1 MNELVTT
8 GESLEFLPELIK
20 RRGFLRAKYW
30 SWDDWRNGLVTFA
43 DKKSLRVLFQTGV
56 NASTSY
62 YTVKIT
68 EVAAGLWDLIYSN
81 DMETFYRAD
90 SKSTQESRI
99 TESDVA
105 DLFRE
110 EQITHADVAKI
121 FEEG

>member
-8 GESLEFLPELIK
+8 GESVEFSSELIK

-30 SWDDWRNGLVTFA
+30 SWNDWRNGLVT
-43 DKKSLRVLFQTGV
+43 FQTGV

-68 EVAAGLWDLIYSN
+68 EVVAGLWDLIYSN
-81 DMETFYRAD
+81 DMETFYRVD
-90 SKSTQESRI
+90 SKATQENRI
-99 TESDVA
+99 SESDVA
-105 DLFRE
+105 DLFRD

-121 FEEG
+121 FEED

>member
-8 GESLEFLPELIK
+8 GGSVEFSSELIK
-20 RRGFLRAKYW
+20 RRGFLRGKFW

-62 YTVKIT
+62 YTVKVA
-68 EVAAGLWDLIYSN
+68 EVEAGLWDLIYSN
-81 DMETFYRAD
+81 DMQTFYRVD
-90 SKSTQESRI
+90 SKATQENRI
-99 TESDVA
+99 SESDVA
-105 DLFRE
+105 DLFRD

>member
-8 GESLEFLPELIK
+8 GESVEFSSELIK
-20 RRGFLRAKYW
+20 RRGFLRGKFW
-30 SWDDWRNGLVTFA
+30 CWDDWRNGLVTFA

-68 EVAAGLWDLIYSN
+68 EVVAGLWDLIYSN
-81 DMETFYRAD
+81 DMETFYRVD
-90 SKSTQESRI
+90 SKATQENRI

-105 DLFRE
+105 ELFRD
-110 EQITHADVAKI
+110 EQITHTDISKI

>member
-8 GESLEFLPELIK
+8 GESVEFSSELIK

-30 SWDDWRNGLVTFA
+30 SWDEFRNGLVTFA

-62 YTVKIT
+62 YTVKVS

-81 DMETFYRAD
+81 DMQTFYRAEP
-90 SKSTQESRI
+90 KSTQENRT

-105 DLFRE
+105 ELFRD
-110 EQITHADVAKI
+110 EQITHTDISKI
-121 FEEG
+121 FEGG

>member
-8 GESLEFLPELIK
+8 GESVEFSSELIK

-30 SWDDWRNGLVTFA
+30 SWNDWRNGLVTFA

-81 DMETFYRAD
+81 DMETFYRVD
-90 SKSTQESRI
+90 SKATQENRI
-99 TESDVA
+99 SESDVA
-105 DLFRE
+105 DLFRD
-110 EQITHADVAKI
+110 EQITHTDISKI

>member
-8 GESLEFLPELIK
+8 GESVEFSSELIK

-30 SWDDWRNGLVTFA
+30 SWNDWRNGLVTFA

-68 EVAAGLWDLIYSN
+68 EVVAGLWDLIYSN
-81 DMETFYRAD
+81 DMETFYRVD
-90 SKSTQESRI
+90 SKATQENRI
-99 TESDVA
+99 SESDVA
-105 DLFRE
+105 DLFRD